1 MTIGKWQ
8 TLQDL
13 DATRRFAHK
22 VVGHLPDGAVVIL
35 TGPLGA
41 GKTTFVRAFVHAAGG
56 PEGVSSP
63 TYTLMHE
70 YPTARG
76 PVVHVDA
83 YRLEDAADAH
93 SLGLDDAIDRAHFT
107 LIEWGDRIASALPP
121 AWRLELARPA
131 SHDGEPGTVRHAKL
145 TAPGETA

>member
-1 MTIGKWQ
+1 MTHGEWKA
-8 TLQDL
+8 LKDL
-13 DATRRFAHK
+13 DATAQYARAVYR
-22 VVGHLPDGAVVIL
+22 HLPDGAVVIL

-41 GKTTFVRAFVHAAGG
+41 GKTTFVRAFVDAAGG

-70 YPTARG
+70 YPTDRG

-83 YRLEDAADAH
+83 YRLQDAADAH

-107 LIEWGDRIASALPP
+107 LVEWGDRIASALPP
-121 AWRLELARPA
+121 AWRLDLARPA
-131 SHDGEPGTVRHAKL
+131 RHDGEPGTVRHAKL
-145 TAPGETA
+145 TAPGEMA